1 MCGKSTVKSAAVL
14 QTQSNERLKETNA
27 SKMEKTDVRNPA
39 HDESTLPV
47 TVSKIA
53 QLNVL
58 IIQIYGSGKH
68 EVI

>member
-1 MCGKSTVKSAAVL
+1 MKSAAVL
-14 QTQSNERLKETNA
+14 QTQSIERLKETNA

-53 QLNVL
+53 QELNVL